1 MYKLVKSSIVLKIG
15 GSVIYDNSLNVNQ
28 VLLDKLKEWYFRKKD
43 DYQNIVIVV
52 GGGSLSRDLQEKIS
66 RHIGGEEYL
75 HSIGMSVTHTNANL
89 LRAYIGDPDI
99 IVPQRLGEAYELLMN
114 NEKSIIVCG
123 GLKVGWSTDMDSAV
137 FADILEESRIIKVS
151 DIDHIYDK
159 DPGVVEDS
167 VAIKDMTW
175 DEYFKLFDIQEDST
189 HAPNKNIPIDVE
201 CARFCKRKEIS
212 FWISGGDRIKEAKV
226 FEDIIAE
233 GTLVHP

>member
-1 MYKLVKSSIVLKIG
+1 MYKLVKSSIILKIG

-52 GGGSLSRDLQEKIS
+52 GGGS
-66 RHIGGEEYL
+66 
-75 HSIGMSVTHTNANL
+75 
-89 LRAYIGDPDI
+89 
-99 IVPQRLGEAYELLMN
+99 ELLMN
-114 NEKSIIVCG
+114 NEKSIMVSG
-123 GLKVGWSTDMDSAV
+123 GLKVGWSTDMDAAV

-151 DIDHIYDK
+151 NIDYIYDR
-159 DPGVVEDS
+159 DPGVVEDA

-189 HAPNKNIPIDVE
+189 HSPNKNIPIDVE
-201 CARFCKRKEIS
+201 CARFCKKKEIS
-212 FWISGGDRIKEAKV
+212 FWISGGDRIKEANV
-226 FEDIIAE
+226 FEDIITE

>member
-28 VLLDKLKEWYFRKKD
+28 VLLDKLKDWYFRKKG
-43 DYQNIVIVV
+43 DYQNVVIVV

-99 IVPQRLGEAYELLMN
+99 IVPQRLGEVYELLMN

-123 GLKVGWSTDMDSAV
+123 GLKVGWSTDMDAAV

-189 HAPNKNIPIDVE
+189 HSPNKNIPIDVE

-212 FWISGGDRIKEAKV
+212 FWISGGDRIKEANV

>member
-28 VLLDKLKEWYFRKKD
+28 FLLDKLKEWYFRKKD

-75 HSIGMSVTHTNANL
+75 HSIGMSVTQTNANL

-99 IVPQRLGEAYELLMN
+99 IVPQRLGEAYELLVDSA
-114 NEKSIIVCG
+114 KSIIVCG
-123 GLKVGWSTDMDSAV
+123 GLKVGWSTDMDAAV
-137 FADILEESRIIKVS
+137 FADILNESRITKIS
-151 DIDHIYDK
+151 DTDYIYDK
-159 DPGVVEDS
+159 DPEQVEGA

-201 CARFCKRKEIS
+201 CARFCKSKGIS
-212 FWISGGDRIKEAKV
+212 FWISGGERITKANV
-226 FEDIIAE
+226 FEDIMTE